1 MSLNPLSLFRAMPG
15 SIAQGMIWGVMA
27 LGVYI
32 TFRLLDFADLTVDG
46 SIATGAAVSVM
57 LIRAGVSPIATLP
70 IAFLAGALAGMVT
83 GLLNTALGIPGILAS
98 ILTQISLYS
107 INLNIMGKANQPV
120 SVDNY
125 PLVVSLRYVTDG
137 SVSRLLFFL
146 GMIVFLLALIAVMY
160 WYFGTEQ
167 GHAIRATGCN
177 SNMARAQGINTNFIK
192 VLALM
197 ISNGLVGLC
206 GALYGQFQGAS
217 DVNMGRGAIVI
228 GLAAVIIGEVLFG
241 KFASKRKLAFAFTLA
256 SVILG
261 AVIYYMVYQFV
272 LWLKMPSEDMKLF
285 SAIVVAIFLAIPYL
299 KEKRTLSERSV
310 KIMAYALEIQDIHK
324 VFNRGTI
331 NEKVALNGVN
341 LNLNP
346 GDFVTIIGGN
356 GAGKS
361 TTLNAIAGVWP
372 IDSGK
377 IIIDGT
383 DITSLPEHKRAKY
396 LGRVF
401 QDPMTGTAATMDI
414 EENMAIALRRGEKRT
429 LRWGVSRED
438 RELFR
443 EKLQTLGLGLE
454 DRMTSKVGLLSGG
467 QRQAIT
473 LLMAALK
480 QPKLLLLDEHTAA
493 LDPKTAAKVLEI
505 SDKIIAENQLTAMMV
520 THNMKDAI
528 VHGNRLIMMHE
539 GKVIYDVAGEEKKNL
554 QVKDLLAKFE
564 EVSGGEFANDRMML
578 A

>member
-98 ILTQISLYS
+98 ILTQITLYS

-299 KEKRTLSERSV
+299 KEKRTLR
-310 KIMAYALEIQDIHK
+310 K
-324 VFNRGTI
+324 
-331 NEKVALNGVN
+331 
-341 LNLNP
+341 
-346 GDFVTIIGGN
+346 
-356 GAGKS
+356 GA
-361 TTLNAIAGVWP
+361 
-372 IDSGK
+372 
-377 IIIDGT
+377 
-383 DITSLPEHKRAKY
+383 
-396 LGRVF
+396 
-401 QDPMTGTAATMDI
+401 
-414 EENMAIALRRGEKRT
+414 
-429 LRWGVSRED
+429 
-438 RELFR
+438 
-443 EKLQTLGLGLE
+443 
-454 DRMTSKVGLLSGG
+454 SK
-467 QRQAIT
+467 
-473 LLMAALK
+473 
-480 QPKLLLLDEHTAA
+480 
-493 LDPKTAAKVLEI
+493 
-505 SDKIIAENQLTAMMV
+505 
-520 THNMKDAI
+520 
-528 VHGNRLIMMHE
+528 
-539 GKVIYDVAGEEKKNL
+539 
-554 QVKDLLAKFE
+554 
-564 EVSGGEFANDRMML
+564 
-578 A
+578 